1 MLLAFG
7 RGSYAFLWYAYT
19 EPIAEDVTVSCG
31 AGMETFVN
39 HGRDDREVP
48 GAKRR
53 YNETMA
59 YSRVWCIRVR
69 GHSVALFSRF

>member
-69 GHSVALFSRF
+69 GHSVALLSRF